1 MAVSLWRGELEVFME
16 EVALGTGQV
25 LSLFLVTGEVEMCFF
40 GAMGRSRG
48 GNCTS
53 PIRNLCFRRWVQV
66 P

>member
-1 MAVSLWRGELEVFME
+1 MSLWRGESEVFME
-16 EVALGTGQV
+16 EVALETGHV

-48 GNCTS
+48 GNWTS
-53 PIRNLCFRRWVQV
+53 PILNSCFRHWVQV